1 MKIENKLS
9 EITRLI
15 DNIKK
20 HSDSLNGLKIIPVLE
35 IGVILSKIN
44 KLQEETVVLKHFYEM
59 QQGKRVELHSSNLI
73 ATTFSN
79 EEHLEVSKVKKN
91 KPEPKEGK
99 GLEEDAMLSA
109 KESSD
114 NEAIDHMVEAT
125 ISAEE
130 KIDESSVEQ
139 ETSPNLSLEDEKKKQ
154 DADKENEVD
163 RPEQKTHLN
172 EGLLDQI
179 LEEAK
184 DQERENV
191 QAESFVQNLEDNN
204 EISSK
209 PDINEALAK
218 EDSSLSGHLQKQPI
232 ADLMSAIGLNEQY
245 LYANDLFEGDMQ
257 EFKNSIKMLNEFEN
271 IDAAKS
277 FFESELRTTY
287 NWEDDNALAQAL
299 LNLIERR
306 YL

>member
-73 ATTFSN
+73 ATTLSN

-114 NEAIDHMVEAT
+114 NEAIDNRVEAT

-184 DQERENV
+184 DEERENV

-204 EISSK
+204 EISPK

-232 ADLMSAIGLNEQY
+232 ADLISAIGLNEQY

-271 IDAAKS
+271 IDDAKS
-277 FFESELRTTY
+277 FFESKLRTTY